1 MMQFNPEENGQGL
14 VEYALLIL
22 LIALVV
28 IIILAF
34 YGEAL
39 RDVYLNIIAAI

>member
-28 IIILAF
+28 IIILAL